1 VSFRYSSKKKLN
13 LSKGRSIILSHPG
26 SFFENAGKIES
37 SGGFFGVWMAGKK
50 TELLDLPAIR
60 QYKPERYFL

>member
-13 LSKGRSIILSHPG
+13 LSKGMAIILSRLG
-26 SFFENAGKIES
+26 SFIENAGKIES
-37 SGGFFGVWMAGKK
+37 NGGFFGVWMAGKK